1 MESKVNTIFE
11 IVEREEEKTIHMHT
25 ETHTHTD
32 ASMYNNIHIDW
43 IFWCRLVYMRTEK
56 KFDEKPNTPKITAK
70 YFNKKLFLVWYL
82 SQSNRYTNDDSYRC
96 YINSVSRCIC
106 ICWRMSLAFSIIR
119 WTAGS
124 KNGLLHFK
132 VCVRTMK
139 I

>member
-43 IFWCRLVYMRTEK
+43 IFWCQLVYMRTEK

-70 YFNKKLFLVWYL
+70 
-82 SQSNRYTNDDSYRC
+82 
-96 YINSVSRCIC
+96 
-106 ICWRMSLAFSIIR
+106 
-119 WTAGS
+119 
-124 KNGLLHFK
+124 
-132 VCVRTMK
+132 
-139 I
+139 